1 MAKDKRLKEERTTPE
16 PELETEFSLF
26 REKKLKAPEKTK
38 GVMTKKDLED
48 SKVKFDPNIMF
59 KKSDEEKKTTKGIRV
74 GKGGV
79 EVFFSK
85 EFKKGGLVKQGKPK
99 IAKKGWR

>member
-1 MAKDKRLKEERTTPE
+1 MAKNKKLKEERTTPE

-26 REKKLKAPEKTK
+26 REKKLKAPEKPK

-59 KKSDEEKKTTKGIRV
+59 KKSDEEKRTTKGIRI
-74 GKGGV
+74 GKGGA
-79 EVFFSK
+79 ELFFSK
-85 EFKKGGLVKQGKPK
+85 EFKKGGLVKAGKPK
-99 IAKKGWR
+99 LAKKGWR